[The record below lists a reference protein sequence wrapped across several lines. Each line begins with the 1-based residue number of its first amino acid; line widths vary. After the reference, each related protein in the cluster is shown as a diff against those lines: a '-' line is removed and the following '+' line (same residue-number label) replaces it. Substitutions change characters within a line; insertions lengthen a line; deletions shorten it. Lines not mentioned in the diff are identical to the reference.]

1 MYHQP
6 LHLIH
11 SVQGLLP
18 RSPGASPSPGRN
30 IPFPDCLLLFS
41 RLGCPGSRPGRGI
54 LFPDCLLLFSEL
66 NCPGSTPS
74 RGILFPGCVLLFSE
88 LSCPSSTPDRGILF
102 PGYLLLFSG
111 LSCPGSAPGG
121 SIHLPGCINARGG
134 GPKTR
139 NFFFTSESSQES
151 TNSTQY
157 RYICVDNVANT
168 LCFLYVFVIK
178 ICFIDLDK
186 PR

>member
-6 LHLIH
+6 LHLIR

-18 RSPGASPSPGRN
+18 RSPGTSPSPGRS
-30 IPFPDCLLLFS
+30 IPFLDCMLLFS
-41 RLGCPGSRPGRGI
+41 KLGCPGSTPGRSI
-54 LFPDCLLLFSEL
+54 MFPGCLLLFSEL
-66 NCPGSTPS
+66 SCPGNTPG
-74 RGILFPGCVLLFSE
+74 RGISFPGCVLLFSE
-88 LSCPSSTPDRGILF
+88 LSCPSSTPGRGILF
-102 PGYLLLFSG
+102 PGCLPLFSG

-134 GPKTR
+134 PKT
-139 NFFFTSESSQES
+139 NNCFFTSESSQES

-157 RYICVDNVANT
+157 RYLCVDNVANI